1 MAPTPEFCEKVIEIP
16 DEIHGYNGNTGNLIT
31 NNSVPINTP
40 GISEISDATA
50 VSEVTPLTAII
61 QGRKFPMI
69 YRFRQNY
76 APYLAEF
83 LGTLVLVFVGL
94 SVVNQVLLSYSQ
106 IAGSWLS
113 VNIGWGFS
121 LSIAIYINSGVS
133 GAHLNPAVTLAF
145 AAFKR
150 FPLRRVPGYIFSQL
164 LGAFLAACLVYSIF
178 YPMLDQFDGGVRQ
191 VSGPKSTAGFF
202 ATYPQEYLRNG
213 NAFYTELLSTAL
225 LVMGIFASQEFQV
238 ADLAEFAPIFLGV
251 LLMTIGICTGY
262 LTSYSLNPAR
272 DLGPRIF
279 TSIAGWGSGV
289 WTEHNYYFWVPL
301 AGPIA
306 GALLGGVIYELF
318 ICTKTP
324 NIVRSA
330 QRVHA

>member
-1 MAPTPEFCEKVIEIP
+1 MVTISEASEKVIEIP
-16 DEIHGYNGNTGNLIT
+16 ESDGTPRTLIT
-31 NNSVPINTP
+31 SRSIAMNTP
-40 GISEISDATA
+40 RISEMSDGT
-50 VSEVTPLTAII
+50 VLSEVTPLTAII
-61 QGRKFPMI
+61 QGRKFPII

-94 SVVNQVLLSYSQ
+94 SVVNQVLLNYSQ
-106 IAGSWLS
+106 VAGSWLS

-121 LSIAIYINSGVS
+121 LSIAIYVNSGVS

-145 AAFKR
+145 AAFKK
-150 FPLRRVPGYIFSQL
+150 FPLRRVPGYIFSQV
-164 LGAFLAACLVYSIF
+164 LGAFVAACLVYSVF

-213 NAFYTELLSTAL
+213 NAFYTELLSTAI

-279 TSIAGWGSGV
+279 TSIAGWGRGV
-289 WTEHNYYFWVPL
+289 WTEHDYYFWVPL
-301 AGPIA
+301 AGPIV
-306 GALLGGVIYELF
+306 GALLGGILYELF

-324 NIVRSA
+324 NTART
-330 QRVHA
+330 RK